1 MTGQG
6 AIAAAFVAACFQELD
21 SPKPGNIHVFAP
33 GRKPVDLFRRSAE
46 VSAEWLAAPGARVG
60 ARILGAV
67 DATVSEVGTNTN
79 LGIILL
85 CAPLAAAAEDGVS
98 DLHAAVAR
106 VLDKLDIADAAL
118 AFRAIARA
126 APGGLGRAARHD
138 VRAAATV
145 TLRDAMAE
153 AAGRDRIACQYVTAF
168 ADVFA
173 IGEPALASG
182 LKRWADPKWATLAV
196 FLQFMSAFDDSHV
209 VREHGAAAGDE
220 TRREATSMLERL
232 SQSAEPAALMPA
244 LMDWDR
250 SLKRAGINPGTS
262 ADLTVATL
270 FARRLRTILPSTRN
284 NG

>member
-1 MTGQG
+1 
-6 AIAAAFVAACFQELD
+6 
-21 SPKPGNIHVFAP
+21 
-33 GRKPVDLFRRSAE
+33 
-46 VSAEWLAAPGARVG
+46 
-60 ARILGAV
+60 
-67 DATVSEVGTNTN
+67 
-79 LGIILL
+79 
-85 CAPLAAAAEDGVS
+85 
-98 DLHAAVAR
+98 
-106 VLDKLDIADAAL
+106 
-118 AFRAIARA
+118 
-126 APGGLGRAARHD
+126 
-138 VRAAATV
+138 
-145 TLRDAMAE
+145 MAE